1 MRTASYRVSDLQ
13 KFTIPLGFVGENE
26 HCQIVF
32 LAEDVYQE
40 YPHVAAS
47 LTVRPPY
54 GEPYPA
60 VVTRDGNN
68 VVWTVKDSD
77 LTRSG
82 QGELQ
87 LSFTTG
93 EIVAKTYVG
102 KTKICR
108 SIMPTGEVPDPIE
121 DFLTE
126 AGAALTAIPETI
138 DAAFDAITAEAQTL
152 DPGSQATAHFDGET
166 KVLTIGVPEGEKGE
180 PGQDGADGLDGYT
193 PQRGV
198 DYWTPADQAAMLQDI
213 AQEKA
218 DAIAAIENKGTQQV
232 GLVADE
238 GTTQKAA
245 VQAKGTEVIESIP
258 SDYSELSEDVSG
270 LKSAINSTATEE
282 TGQAL
287 LMEEERETIILTAAL
302 DNIDYLIAHLPQDS
316 SLMDIVEELQTEND
330 WLDMIY
336 NEMVIK
342 EAASA

>member
-1 MRTASYRVSDLQ
+1 MRTARYRLSDLQ

-26 HCQIVF
+26 HCQIIF
-32 LAEDVYQE
+32 LADEAYAE
-40 YPHVAAS
+40 YPHAAVN

-60 VVTRDGNN
+60 IVTRSGNN
-68 VVWTVKDSD
+68 VLWTIKDSD

-82 QGELQ
+82 QGEIQ
-87 LSFTTG
+87 LSFITG
-93 EIVAKTYVG
+93 EVVAKTYVG
-102 KTKICR
+102 KTKVCR
-108 SIMPTGEVPDPIE
+108 SIVPTGEVPDPLT

-126 AGAALTAIPETI
+126 AGAALAAIPETI
-138 DAAFDAITAEAQTL
+138 DQEFEAIQAEAQTL
-152 DPGSQATAHFDGET
+152 EPGSQATASFDGET
-166 KVLTIGVPEGEKGE
+166 KALTIGVPEGEKGD

-232 GLVADE
+232 GLVTDE

-282 TGQAL
+282 TGQTL
-287 LMEEERETIILTAAL
+287 LGYETNESGLLEVTLLVIGTIF
-302 DNIDYLIAHLPQDS
+302 NNLPQDEPATDIMH
-316 SLMDIVEELQTEND
+316 SLELECERLQA
-330 WLDMIY
+330 IY
-336 NEMVIK
+336 DNWMSER
-342 EAASA
+342 SA